1 MAVRL
6 SDGSSVERP
15 ITRKNATKDF
25 KHKTRIVYWV
35 SNPHYASKSQLI
47 MNTKKN
53 QNINVGVDTGKFQL
67 DIYIRPLD
75 IYFTVSND
83 EKGINDAIKEIKKH
97 KPERIIIEATGRL
110 EMPFIMACAKAKLPF
125 VIANP
130 IHIKRFAGAIGQ
142 RAKTDKLDAQLI
154 AHYGEAIKPNLSQLK
169 PDTMQAMSDLVA
181 RRNQLLVMQ
190 TMEKNRL
197 QILPKNLAMTIKPIL
212 TAFKNQ
218 ITKIENKIV
227 ELIESCPDY
236 QAKNTILQSMK
247 GIGKIASASLISNL
261 PELGYMT
268 NKQASALVGV
278 APMNRESGRF
288 KGQRKIQGGRHQ
300 VRTVLYMAMM
310 SAIQSNPVFKE
321 TYQRLVAA
329 GKPKKVAIIACI
341 RKMIVILN
349 SMLRDGVLWESPKV

>member
-1 MAVRL
+1 
-6 SDGSSVERP
+6 
-15 ITRKNATKDF
+15 
-25 KHKTRIVYWV
+25 
-35 SNPHYASKSQLI
+35 
-47 MNTKKN
+47 MNTKTK
-53 QNINVGVDTGKFQL
+53 QNVSVGVDTGKFQL

-75 IYFTVSND
+75 VYFTVNND
-83 EKGINDAIKEIKKH
+83 EKGIKEAVKTIKEYS
-97 KPERIIIEATGRL
+97 PDRIVIEATGRL
-110 EMPFIMACAKAKLPF
+110 EMPFIMACASASLPF

-130 IHIKRFAGAIGQ
+130 IHVKRFAGALGQ

-154 AHYGEAIKPNLSQLK
+154 AHYGEAIQPNLSQLK
-169 PDTMQAMSDLVA
+169 PETMQAMSDLVA

-197 QILPKNLAMTIKPIL
+197 QILPKELAMTIKPIL

-218 ITKIENKIV
+218 IEKVESKIV
-227 ELIESCPDY
+227 KLIESCPDY
-236 QAKNTILQSMK
+236 QAKNDILQSMK
-247 GIGKIASASLISNL
+247 GIGKIASASIISNL

-278 APMNRESGRF
+278 APMNRESGRY
-288 KGQRKIQGGRHQ
+288 KGLRKIQGGRHQ

-321 TYQRLVAA
+321 TYQRLIAA

-341 RKMIVILN
+341 RKMVVILN
-349 SMLRDGVLWESPKV
+349 SMLREGVMWEAPKAIN

>member
-1 MAVRL
+1 M
-6 SDGSSVERP
+6 
-15 ITRKNATKDF
+15 KTK
-25 KHKTRIVYWV
+25 T
-35 SNPHYASKSQLI
+35 
-47 MNTKKN
+47 N

-67 DIYIRPLD
+67 DIYIRPLG

-83 EKGINDAIKEIKKH
+83 EKGIKEAVTTIKKY

-110 EMPFIMACAKAKLPF
+110 EMPFILACAKANLPF

-142 RAKTDKLDAQLI
+142 RAKTDKLDAELI
-154 AHYGEAIKPNLSQLK
+154 AHYGEAIKPKLSMLK

-218 ITKIENKIV
+218 IEKVENKIA
-227 ELIESCPDY
+227 ELIEKSPDY
-236 QAKNTILQSMK
+236 QAKSLILQSMP
-247 GIGKIASASLISNL
+247 GIGKIAAASLIGNL
-261 PELGYMT
+261 PELGYISS
-268 NKQASALVGV
+268 KQASALVGV
-278 APMNRESGRF
+278 APMSRESGRY

-300 VRTVLYMAMM
+300 VRTLLYMAMM
-310 SAIQSNPVFKE
+310 SAMQCNPVFKV

-329 GKPKKVAIIACI
+329 GKPKKVAFIACV

-349 SMLRDGVLWESPKV
+349 SMVRDGVMWDATTVKN